1 MLCFDVMVNGK
12 RLCRA
17 GVKRAGVLSAIVSW
31 VGGRPNAAS
40 KGGRTRRG
48 ETKLEVGGLYHV
60 GRTRDVFPD
69 WVSRRLMPGDEVT
82 IRIVKAEGF
91 DRPQRE
97 KVQTREWVEE
107 EERAYYERMRRKY
120 EGRAEETPPPGNA
133 MKGKRGITSTRS

>member
-31 VGGRPNAAS
+31 VGGSPNAAT
-40 KGGRTRRG
+40 KRGRTRRG
-48 ETKLEVGGLYHV
+48 ETELRVGGLYHV
-60 GRTRDVFPD
+60 GRTRHVFPH

-82 IRIVKAEGF
+82 VRIVKAKGF

-97 KVQTREWVEE
+97 NVETRQWVEE
-107 EERAYYERMRRKY
+107 QERAYYEKMRRKY
-120 EGRAEETPPPGNA
+120 EGRAAETPRSGNA
-133 MKGKRGITSTRS
+133 KKRKRTA

>member
-1 MLCFDVMVNGK
+1 MLCFDVVVNGK

-31 VGGRPNAAS
+31 VGGSPNAAS

-60 GRTRDVFPD
+60 GRTRDVFPH

-82 IRIVKAEGF
+82 VCLVEAKAF
-91 DRPQRE
+91 DRAQRE
-97 KVQTREWVEE
+97 KVETPQSVEE
-107 EERAYYERMRRKY
+107 QERAYYERMRRKH
-120 EGRAEETPPPGNA
+120 EGRAEETPPSGDA
-133 MKGKRGITSTRS
+133 KKRKRAV